1 MGSKWWPVG
10 CSTLEDKKKCR
21 EAFFVFCSLF
31 QTYRWWSSGACARY
45 WRGRSATS
53 CCCPAWQQLMKR
65 RGDWQALRR
74 WQTRQILW
82 FCMCVH
88 TCMRACVH
96 AFART
101 KGTTQGQQCLSLR
114 NAPVMWPSWNG
125 FSLSLSLST
134 CLSSPSLSFLLTPPC
149 NPLPLSLRTLSQMNP
164 PFPAGDRR
172 FYFRRAELLVL
183 GWVPG
188 GRSPWQPLAGDKEEE
203 GGGVDGEPGDKG
215 MRKRRGQ
222 QQRMRL

>member
-125 FSLSLSLST
+125 FSLCPSLSLS
-134 CLSSPSLSFLLTPPC
+134 LSLSLSPLVFPLLHSHFFSLRHATPSLSPCALSHKWTPP
-149 NPLPLSLRTLSQMNP
+149 SLQET
-164 PFPAGDRR
+164 
-172 FYFRRAELLVL
+172 
-183 GWVPG
+183 G
-188 GRSPWQPLAGDKEEE
+188 GSISDEQNFWFWDESL
-203 GGGVDGEPGDKG
+203 GVDHHDNH
-215 MRKRRGQ
+215 
-222 QQRMRL
+222 